1 MQRDNSTMSSPKI
14 RALSALYSC
23 EIDIATEQTWSELVL
38 TFDDANIY
46 QTWQHGAVV
55 AGHRNLSRVVVKHD
69 GSVVAMALVRVKK
82 MPVLGVGVAYVF
94 WGPLWRQKGD
104 APNAEHFRQAVR
116 ALRNEFV
123 CKRGMTLWILPLLID
138 DGSPIYNAILAEE
151 GLLPTEEATRGRTIL
166 MDLGQPLSII
176 REGMASHWKREL
188 KVAEKNKLQ
197 IVEGTSGELFDRFI
211 EMYKEMVSR
220 KKFVEPNDIYQ
231 FKEIQSRLPEA
242 LKMKVLLC
250 ESSAGLCAGAIY
262 SLIGNSAVYLFGAT
276 SSAGMKSR
284 GSYFLQWRILEEL
297 KQQDAMIY
305 NLNGINPTVNPGT
318 YKFKNDLAGTCGRDV
333 FYVGRFD
340 AYPNGLSSFM
350 IRLAS
355 SIRKARR
362 TVDKKLKA
370 GSPTNAEKHHEV
382 EKPTRPT
389 PTAKEIETVDA

>member
-1 MQRDNSTMSSPKI
+1 MSSPKT
-14 RALSALYSC
+14 RALSASYSC
-23 EIDIATEQTWSELVL
+23 EIDVATEQTWTGLVL
-38 TFDDANIY
+38 KFEDANIY

-55 AGHRNLSRVVVKHD
+55 AGHRNLSQVVLKLD
-69 GSVVAMALVRVKK
+69 GSVVAMALVRVKR

-104 APNAEHFRQAVR
+104 AQNVEHFRQAVR

-123 CKRGMTLWILPLLID
+123 CKRGMTLWILPVLID
-138 DGSPIYNAILAEE
+138 DVSSTYNAILAEE

-166 MDLGQPLSII
+166 MDLSHPLSSI

-197 IVEGTSGELFDRFI
+197 LVEGTSEELFDRFI

-231 FKEIQSRLPEA
+231 FKDIQSRLPEA

-250 ESSAGLCAGAIY
+250 ESGAGLCAGAIY

-284 GSYFLQWRILEEL
+284 GSYFLQWRIIEEL
-297 KQQDAMIY
+297 KQQDATIY

-340 AYPNGLSSFM
+340 VYPNGMSSFM

-355 SIRKARR
+355 SLRKARR
-362 TVDKKLKA
+362 TVAKRMKA
-370 GSPTNAEKHHEV
+370 ASPTSEKKPHEV
-382 EKPTRPT
+382 ETPTRPT
-389 PTAKEIETVDA
+389 PAGKEIETVDV

>member
-1 MQRDNSTMSSPKI
+1 MSSPKI
-14 RALSALYSC
+14 RALSASYSC
-23 EIDIATEQTWSELVL
+23 EIDAATEQTWPELL
-38 TFDDANIY
+38 LAFEDANIY
-46 QTWQHGAVV
+46 QTWQHGAVAV
-55 AGHRNLSRVVVKHD
+55 GHRNLSQVVLKRN
-69 GSVVAMALVRVKK
+69 GSVVAMALVRVKR
-82 MPVLGVGVAYVF
+82 MPVLGIGVAYVF

-104 APNAEHFRQAVR
+104 AQNVEHFRQAVR

-138 DGSPIYNAILAEE
+138 DVPSTYNAILAEE

-166 MDLGQPLSII
+166 MDLSHPLSSI

-197 IVEGTSGELFDRFI
+197 LVEGTSEELFDRFI

-231 FKEIQSRLPEA
+231 FKKIQSRLPEA

-284 GSYFLQWRILEEL
+284 GSYFLQWRIIEEL
-297 KQQDAMIY
+297 KRRDVTIY

-318 YKFKNDLAGTCGRDV
+318 YKFKNDLAGTCGRDL
-333 FYVGRFD
+333 FYLGRFD
-340 AYPNGLSSFM
+340 AYPNGMSSFM
-350 IRLAS
+350 IRLATS
-355 SIRKARR
+355 LRKARR
-362 TVDKKLKA
+362 TVAKGMKA
-370 GSPTNAEKHHEV
+370 GSPTSAKKRHEV
-382 EKPTRPT
+382 ETPTRPT
-389 PTAKEIETVDA
+389 PAAKEIETVDV